1 MRAMTHTPFALLMI
15 GSALWGASLAATAQQ
30 RQQQL
35 TPQQRYEQQLAYC
48 NSGKLPEPAR
58 NACVRDAGNMLDRA
72 DGPPRDV
79 TSTSQDGRAT
89 IVSPAGLPTP
99 NSGSDDVR
107 SQDGRST
114 IVLPADQ
121 NK

>member
-1 MRAMTHTPFALLMI
+1 MTHTPFALLMM
-15 GSALWGASLAATAQQ
+15 GSALWGASLVATAQQ

-58 NACVRDAGNMLDRA
+58 NACVRDAGNLLDRSVG
-72 DGPPRDV
+72 GPPPNEM
-79 TSTSQDGRAT
+79 STSQDGRAT
-89 IVSPAGLPTP
+89 IISPAGLPPP
-99 NSGSDDVR
+99 NSGSDDTTSR
-107 SQDGRST
+107 DGRAT

-121 NK
+121 PPRN

>member
-107 SQDGRST
+107 SKDGRST